1 MDHISMQPRLQEVG
15 VVGWLELVMVPIT
28 KTLSPLWHTNR
39 NSNIGARV
47 KLDHGVFLTGCCKKV
62 CNTNPEGLKN
72 FVCATPEGLVL
83 DFEIYQG
90 KGTLLENCDV
100 DLGVGPSAVNPSR
113 GLGEQ
118 PIDYCKRWIAKKE
131 SKYILVPRPNI
142 IKSYNES
149 MGGIDL
155 IDRMISYYRMSART
169 KKWTVKT
176 ILHLIDLSIAN
187 SWVLYRKD
195 RKRMGDSTK
204 AILKFLDFKLQ
215 LANTLLTVRDNTI
228 NEEYSILNLS
238 LITRNHPLEDA
249 SSPRSTQ
256 VRIQ

>member
-1 MDHISMQPRLQEVG
+1 MYWDK
-15 VVGWLELVMVPIT
+15 T
-28 KTLSPLWHTNR
+28 KRAERICYNMTR
-39 NSNIGARV
+39 R
-47 KLDHGVFLTGCCKKV
+47 
-62 CNTNPEGLKN
+62 
-72 FVCATPEGLVL
+72 
-83 DFEIYQG
+83 
-90 KGTLLENCDV
+90 
-100 DLGVGPSAVNPSR
+100 R

-256 VRIQ
+256 VCAFNTWSAQTCIQNPTWQFGL